1 MSSETTFEVVS
12 AMIRE
17 ILGDDWDPDDTI
29 TPETSFNDGLQLE
42 SIEFVALAEKLQAR
56 YGDRVDFVTWLSAKE
71 LDELIAMRVGEVS
84 DFIDQCLS
92 SRPTA

>member
-29 TPETSFNDGLQLE
+29 TPETSFNDDLQLE